1 LSGVDWL
8 LGNQSRVKPI
18 QLRVG
23 YLCLSHSPKNPL
35 AQQSDI
41 LEWWG
46 PILFRRWWSPPVIIL
61 QKPSHVPPCTSTCS
75 GAPFLKTELFP
86 NT

>member
-1 LSGVDWL
+1 MERQHPEPISPELDVAKITTPPVDHKLSGVDWL
-8 LGNQSRVKPI
+8 PGNQSRVKPI

-41 LEWWG
+41 LE
-46 PILFRRWWSPPVIIL
+46 
-61 QKPSHVPPCTSTCS
+61 
-75 GAPFLKTELFP
+75 
-86 NT
+86 